1 MKREERAGPIYGTRC
16 RTLPLSLKVV
26 TPAAPNAKSSKSM
39 PGHTFRPTK
48 SQIAKRAK
56 PSKHHYRRRNRQT
69 ARTRQLSRTDSLG
82 LALWRSS
89 RLSRTVPISMGQPAT
104 NPLTRYYHPSAT
116 IYEAFTCSRG
126 ARSAPEAKF
135 LQMCQTVQTV
145 QTLENTAECLN
156 EPNARHPRDARS
168 QKNF

>member
-1 MKREERAGPIYGTRC
+1 MR

-39 PGHTFRPTK
+39 PRHTFRPTK

-69 ARTRQLSRTDSLG
+69 AQTRQLSRTDS

-89 RLSRTVPISMGQPAT
+89 RLSRSVPSMGQPAT

-135 LQMCQTVQTV
+135 LQMCQTVQTG
-145 QTLENTAECLN
+145 
-156 EPNARHPRDARS
+156 PNARKYCGMSKRAKRPAPQRRQIPKELLKLYKSA
-168 QKNF
+168 QC